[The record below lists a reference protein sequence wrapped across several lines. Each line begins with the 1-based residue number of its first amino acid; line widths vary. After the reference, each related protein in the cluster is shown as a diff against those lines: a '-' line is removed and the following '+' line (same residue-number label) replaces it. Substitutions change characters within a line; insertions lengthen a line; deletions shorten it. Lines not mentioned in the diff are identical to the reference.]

1 MFWRTPT
8 GWSYKYAVDSEGR
21 LILANWEGD
30 AENYVLAYNAEDGY
44 LTVERSNVDVPE
56 LNTWGNSPTKATLGG
71 EIDVEITY
79 DGQNYVMA
87 NDGST
92 FTPELQDYQP

>member
-1 MFWRTPT
+1 MFWRTPS
-8 GWSYKYAVDSEGR
+8 GWSTEYAVDSEGR

-30 AENYVLAYNAEDGY
+30 TEDNVISHNDEDGY
-44 LTVERSNVDVPE
+44 LIISRSDVSIPQF
-56 LNTWGNSPTKATLGG
+56 NTWGNSPKKATLGG
-71 EIDVEITY
+71 DNDVEITY
-79 DGQNYVMA
+79 DGQNFVMA

>member
-1 MFWRTPT
+1 MFWRTPSD
-8 GWSYKYAVDSEGR
+8 WSYKYAVDSEGR
-21 LILANWEGD
+21 LILGNWEGD
-30 AENYVLAYNAEDGY
+30 TENYVLAYNAGDGY

-56 LNTWGNSPTKATLGG
+56 LNTWGNSPKKATLGG
-71 EIDVEITY
+71 DNDVEITY
-79 DGQNYVMA
+79 DGQNFVMA